1 MALRKVEDRV
11 PARVEPTN
19 EGAVARLVQVLLDAG
34 IDGLGPLKSAQEMAE
49 AARLSS
55 RSGDAAVAK
64 VARNHVGKGAVGG
77 FVTGIGGFLT
87 MPIALPANVLEF
99 YIVATRMVASIAD
112 LRGYEVDDPQVRT
125 AVLLTL
131 VGSDAD
137 EVLKKAGL
145 TGGTTGKV
153 LGLAAGQL
161 PPAGLLMLNKAIGF
175 RILRGVGE
183 KAFSRLGRGVPLAGG
198 VLGGGVDM
206 WMMKRIADHAMN
218 EFPSKDVPSGVS
230 RHGTPQRD

>member
-1 MALRKVEDRV
+1 MALRKVEDRT
-11 PARVEPTN
+11 PARVEPGN
-19 EGAVARLVQVLLDAG
+19 DGAVARLVQILLDAG
-34 IDGLGPLKSAQEMAE
+34 IDGLGPLKSAQEMAQI
-49 AARLSS
+49 ARVSS
-55 RSGDAAVAK
+55 RSADAAVAK
-64 VARNHVGKGAVGG
+64 VARNHVAKGGVGG
-77 FVTGIGGFLT
+77 FVTGVGGFLT
-87 MPIALPANVLEF
+87 MPIALPVNVVEF
-99 YIVATRMVASIAD
+99 YIGATRMVAAIAD
-112 LRGYEVDDPQVRT
+112 LRGYDIDDPQVRT

-137 EVLKKAGL
+137 DVLKKAGL
-145 TGGTTGKV
+145 TGGTSGKM

-218 EFPSKDVPSGVS
+218 EFPERGPSD
-230 RHGTPQRD
+230 RR